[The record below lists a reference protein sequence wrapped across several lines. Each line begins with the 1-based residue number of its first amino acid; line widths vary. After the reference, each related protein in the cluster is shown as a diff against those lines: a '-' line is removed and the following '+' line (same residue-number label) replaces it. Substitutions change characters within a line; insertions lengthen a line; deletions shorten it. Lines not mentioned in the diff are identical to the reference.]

1 MTTLQPPVGP
11 NDHSQGPEN
20 APVTLVE
27 YGDYQCPYCAKAHP
41 AVKTLQARLDGQ
53 LRFVFRNFPLTN
65 VHPDA
70 LPAAIAAESIAVI
83 AGPEAFW
90 AMHDLIFEHQ
100 RDSADALHRP
110 HLLAYAEEAGVATG
124 ELARYWESAE
134 LTARVRED
142 FMSGVR
148 SGVNGMPTF
157 FINGERFDGDWR
169 DVDAFTKALQEAAAT
184 QVPA

>member
-1 MTTLQPPVGP
+1 MSPTTAIRPSSATP
-11 NDHSQGPEN
+11 S
-20 APVTLVE
+20 VE
-27 YGDYQCPYCAKAHP
+27 
-41 AVKTLQARLDGQ
+41 
-53 LRFVFRNFPLTN
+53 LT
-65 VHPDA
+65 
-70 LPAAIAAESIAVI
+70 
-83 AGPEAFW
+83 AGSW
-90 AMHDLIFEHQ
+90 
-100 RDSADALHRP
+100 LHNP
-110 HLLAYAEEAGVATG
+110 ATG

-148 SGVNGMPTF
+148 SGVNGTPTF